1 MAGAAAPVRR
11 AVRARA
17 IAAACAA
24 AGALAIAAVAIGLA
38 RGGDPAEA
46 ARLAARYSARVAFLL
61 FLPVYAASAWHRLA
75 RSAASRFVVEQRRA
89 LGLAF
94 ATAHT
99 VHLGALVA
107 FQVLAGERPD
117 LPTVVAGGG
126 AYLAMFAMAATSH
139 DAAVRR
145 LGRRWRTLHRIGL
158 HWLWFVF
165 AFSYTGRLAAG
176 QLFFAPFAALAF
188 AGLAARVVAWRRDRD
203 RRRGQSPAS
212 APAEARAARSSASR

>member
-1 MAGAAAPVRR
+1 MAGSAAPVRR
-11 AVRARA
+11 AARARA
-17 IAAACAA
+17 IAGACAA
-24 AGALAIAAVAIGLA
+24 AGALALAAVAIGLA
-38 RGGDPAEA
+38 RGEDPTEA
-46 ARLAARYSARVAFLL
+46 ARLAARYSARVSFLL
-61 FLPVYAASAWHRLA
+61 FLPVYVASAWHRLA

-107 FQVLAGERPD
+107 FQVLAAERPD
-117 LPTVVAGGG
+117 LPTVVVGGG

-139 DAAVRR
+139 DAALRR

-176 QLFFAPFAALAF
+176 QPFFAPFAALAF
-188 AGLAARVVAWRRDRD
+188 AGLAARVAAWRSA
-203 RRRGQSPAS
+203 RRRAQSPAP